1 LAFSLDVPETGLL
14 CDLLWSDPNPSIDYW
29 DSNDR
34 GVSYTFG
41 KEAVKSFCE
50 QFKIELVCRA
60 HQVVE
65 DGYEF
70 FANQRLIT
78 LFTAPNYGGEFDN
91 SAALM
96 TVDMNLQCS
105 LQVLRPNNS
114 LKSHK
119 GRGLIFFVSSLP
131 FFPYVCSFFIS
142 ICVFVYVQLL
152 LLDQKKKSDPRSNK
166 CLVGSYF
173 LYFSFLLF
181 VFCFSN

>member
-119 GRGLIFFVSSLP
+119 GRGLIFFVSSL
-131 FFPYVCSFFIS
+131 
-142 ICVFVYVQLL
+142 
-152 LLDQKKKSDPRSNK
+152 
-166 CLVGSYF
+166 
-173 LYFSFLLF
+173 
-181 VFCFSN
+181 